1 VKQTSVTSTLQLG
14 SSGSSSS
21 TTVADVIAG
30 LEQLQAF
37 FNLSEAGCNE
47 TINFAYSGSTAFGVS
62 QYGNIL
68 FHASTLNCMGQVH
81 ISFASPFLLNPLWLK
96 CVAADCEIYF

>member
-1 VKQTSVTSTLQLG
+1 
-14 SSGSSSS
+14 
-21 TTVADVIAG
+21 VADVIAG

-68 FHASTLNCMGQVH
+68 FHASTLNFLHGPSPH
-81 ISFASPFLLNPLWLK
+81 ILCVPVFVESFMAK
-96 CVAADCEIYF
+96 VRCR